1 VDPGATIFLE
11 LTDHAVLYVFH
22 TIRDSI
28 EVESDC
34 VFVCVCACVR
44 ACVYVLAC
52 D

>member
-1 VDPGATIFLE
+1 MDPGATIFLE

-34 VFVCVCACVR
+34 VFVCVCVR
-44 ACVYVLAC
+44 ACVCVCAC
-52 D
+52 L

>member
-34 VFVCVCACVR
+34 VFVCVCVR
-44 ACVYVLAC
+44 ACVCVCAC
-52 D
+52 L